1 MCSKTNLLK
10 IFNLFLFLGLL
21 VSVAVCVKADG
32 LYKENQ
38 ALTEKSSHL
47 REKAV
52 EVEKQYPIDVRLS
65 PTITAANKICVECHE
80 TLAPALVMEWKRSSH
95 AQKGVGCVDC
105 HKANAGEIDAW
116 QHMGALISTL
126 VTPKDCSNCHMT
138 EYKEFSRSH
147 HAKAG
152 EVLDSLDNVLAEKV
166 IGLPD
171 NNADNVIGC
180 LQCHGSIIKFMR
192 SDTGEI
198 LREEGKP
205 VIDPNT
211 WPNSGIGRLNP
222 DGSKGS
228 CHACHS
234 RHSFEAKLSR
244 APENCGKC
252 HMGPD
257 HPQMEIYRES
267 KHGIAYT
274 ANISRMALDKEGEWV
289 LGRDYTAAPT
299 CTTCHISSYM
309 TSEGQHTASNHD
321 VGDRISWTLRPVVS
335 TKINL
340 VIYDDGFK
348 EDYPDTRILPEIG
361 EEVLV
366 TEKILQEEKLVNKSV
381 SKRVSKVVTWQE
393 RREKMKGVC
402 KNCHNQTHVNNFYQQ
417 YDNLVKLYNEKFAKP
432 AQAMMAALEEDGV
445 VNPNAPFEQE
455 VQWIFWELWHHEGR
469 RARHGASMMGPDY
482 THWHGMYEVAKHYYT
497 KFLPA
502 VITAA
507 ARKNDTLKAKYEQK
521 IEKLLNQEEHLWMKG
536 ISEEEINA
544 LTSTY
549 KYRYHE

>member
-1 MCSKTNLLK
+1 MCNKTNVLK
-10 IFNLFLFLGLL
+10 IIYLFSFLELL
-21 VSVAVCVKADG
+21 VFSAVCTEANE
-32 LYKENQ
+32 LYRDDQ
-38 ALTEKSSHL
+38 ALTGEFSHL
-47 REKAV
+47 PKKAV
-52 EVEKQYPIDVRLS
+52 EVEKQYPPDVK
-65 PTITAANKICVECHE
+65 PGPVITAANKICVECHKYQ
-80 TLAPALVMEWKRSSH
+80 TPALVMEWERSLH
-95 AQKGVGCVDC
+95 AQKAVGCVDC
-105 HKANAGEIDAW
+105 HKANEGEIDSW

-126 VTPKDCSNCHMT
+126 VTPKDCSNCHAT

-152 EVLDSLDNVLAEKV
+152 EIFDSLDNVLAEKV

-171 NNADNVIGC
+171 NNADAVNGC
-180 LQCHGSIIKFMR
+180 LQCHGSIIRFKR
-192 SDTGEI
+192 NDAGEI

-205 VIDPNT
+205 VIDPDT

-274 ANISRMALDKEGEWV
+274 ANIDHMALDKEGSWV
-289 LGRDYTAAPT
+289 LGKDYSAAPT

-321 VGDRISWTLRPVVS
+321 VGERISWTLRPVVS

-340 VIYDDGFK
+340 VIYEDGFK
-348 EDYPDTRILPEIG
+348 EDYPDTRKLPEIG
-361 EEVLV
+361 EEVQV
-366 TEKILQEEKLVNKSV
+366 TEKIVQEETLYNKIV
-381 SKRVSKVVTWQE
+381 SKRVAKIVTWQE

-402 KNCHNQTHVNNFYQQ
+402 RNCHNHTHVDNFYHQF
-417 YDNLVKLYNEKFAKP
+417 DSLVVLYNEKFAKP
-432 AQAMMAALEEDGV
+432 AQAMMTALVEDGV
-445 VNPNAPFEQE
+445 LNPNAPFEHE
-455 VQWIFWELWHHEGR
+455 VQWVFWELWHHEGR

-482 THWHGMYEVAKHYYT
+482 THWHGMYEVAKHYYM

-502 VITAA
+502 VIKAA
-507 ARKNDTLKAKYEQK
+507 AQKNDEMKIKYEQI
-521 IEKLLNQEEHLWMKG
+521 IEKLLEQEEHLWMKG
-536 ISEEEINA
+536 LSEEETEV
-544 LTSTY
+544 LKSTY
-549 KYRYHE
+549 KNRYNE

>member
-1 MCSKTNLLK
+1 MCNKTNSLK
-10 IFNLFLFLGLL
+10 VYRLFLFLGLL
-21 VSVAVCVKADG
+21 VFGDVCAKASG
-32 LYKENQ
+32 FYKEGY
-38 ALTEKSSHL
+38 ALAEKFSYIQ
-47 REKAV
+47 EKAI
-52 EVEKQYPIDVRLS
+52 EKQYPLDVRPS
-65 PTITAANKICVECHE
+65 PIVTAANKMCVECHE
-80 TLAPALVMEWKRSSH
+80 TLAPALVMEWKQSSH

-126 VTPKDCSNCHMT
+126 VTPKDCSSCHMT

-152 EVLDSLDNVLAEKV
+152 EILDSLDNILADKV
-166 IGLPD
+166 IGLPG

-192 SDTGEI
+192 DDTGQI

-205 VIDPNT
+205 IIDPNT

-274 ANISRMALDKEGEWV
+274 ANINRMALDKEGEWV

-309 TSEGQHTASNHD
+309 TLEGQHIANNHD
-321 VGDRISWTLRPVVS
+321 VGERISWTLRPVVS

-348 EDYPDTRILPEIG
+348 EDYPEARKLPEID

-366 TEKILQEEKLVNKSV
+366 TEKIVQEEKLVDKVV
-381 SKRVSKVVTWQE
+381 SKRVAKIVTWQE

-402 KNCHNQTHVNNFYQQ
+402 KNCHNQTHVNNFYKQ
-417 YDNLVKLYNEKFAKP
+417 YDNLVELYDEKFAKP
-432 AQAMMAALEEDGV
+432 AQAMMNSLEEDGV
-445 VNPNAPFEQE
+445 VNPKAPFAQE

-482 THWHGMYEVAKHYYT
+482 THWHGMYEVAKHYYM

-507 ARKNDTLKAKYEQK
+507 AKKNDLLKAKYEQK
-521 IEKLLNQEEHLWMKG
+521 IEELLNQKEHLWMKG
-536 ISEEEINA
+536 LSEEEINA